1 MLDPRPTG
9 PARRLTWWAARGQV
23 TLVGEARWRSKP
35 MDADYLI
42 TINTRSLPALRQS
55 GLRTAKPPQLLLFS
69 RCGFT
74 DGLRQALTAAMTSP

>member
-1 MLDPRPTG
+1 
-9 PARRLTWWAARGQV
+9 
-23 TLVGEARWRSKP
+23 